1 MKKILLI
8 TTGGTI
14 ACSDTNSGRTPEST
28 ANDLLESVS
37 ELPKNVKID
46 CVSPFCMDS
55 TDMSPREWTALAKLI
70 REKYAEY
77 RGFVITHG
85 TDTLGY
91 AAAALSCLIEN
102 SEKPVVLTGS
112 MKPMK
117 TAGSDAPANLRNALF
132 CAAED
137 NSRGVFVSF
146 DGKIIDGRSAVK
158 VDTESVSA
166 FESVNERE
174 KTHGE
179 TVFYDKMDENVSVV
193 MITPGAEPPII
204 PENVKAVVILGF
216 GTGGIPS
223 CRGWAEWLGALLERG
238 IYAVMS
244 TQVLRGGS
252 NLSLYKVGSGLLEK
266 RGVIDAGKMT
276 AEYAAMRT
284 MFALAYSSD
293 FESFKRVF
301 SE

>member
-77 RGFVITHG
+77 CGFVITHG

-137 NSRGVFVSF
+137 NSCGVCVSF

-179 TVFYDKMDENVSVV
+179 TFFYDKMDENVSVV